1 MSSKAII
8 IPNAERIKTGR
19 PGYITF
25 YVGESFH
32 NYLRGLFKYQ
42 EIDRKAPAKF
52 YYLKIDIPRRPRT
65 TGPKSQNTH
74 LNGHAQ
80 QIAVETGQPFE
91 DVKKKAKQIGIGMG
105 YPILQDENG
114 PVLDFWGEAQGIS
127 ESDCSTEE
135 AAILI
140 EALHLL
146 AAELEIDLIEE

>member
-8 IPNAERIKTGR
+8 IPNAERVKTGR

-25 YVGESFH
+25 FVGESFH
-32 NYLRGLFKYQ
+32 TYLRSLFKHQ
-42 EIDRKAPAKF
+42 EIDRRAPSKY
-52 YYLKIDIPRRPRT
+52 YYLKIDTPRKPRT
-65 TGPKSQNTH
+65 TGKESQNTH
-74 LNGHAQ
+74 VNGHAQ
-80 QIAVETGQPFE
+80 QIAMETGQPFE
-91 DVKKKAKQIGIGMG
+91 DVKKRAKQGGLTMG

-127 ESDCSTEE
+127 EADCSTEE

-146 AAELEIDLIEE
+146 AAELEIDLIEK